1 MSKWQQKAKQAYP
14 SCKAVLPS
22 GFLRDG
28 DSLMITTDEKNPRV
42 IVITGK
48 DLDTVRMSVMT
59 GPEIAAGIKAR
70 HRLKNS

>member
-1 MSKWQQKAKQAYP
+1 MTWRAKAKRAYP

-28 DSLMITTDEKNPRV
+28 DSLMITTDEKEPRV

-48 DLDTVRMSVMT
+48 DLDTVRMTVRT

-70 HRLKNS
+70 YGLKNS